1 MITHNGAKNVADAII
16 ICGSLLTSMAAWAPA
31 VSLVAGFLGI
41 VYTVVRLIIEWPALV
56 RRVKS
61 WFQ

>member
-1 MITHNGAKNVADAII
+1 MIFHNGTKNVMDAVV
-16 ICGSLLTSMAAWAPA
+16 ICGSVLTSMASWAPA

-56 RRVKS
+56 RRVRS
-61 WFQ
+61 WFK